1 VPAALTTNPTD
12 FVLSLGLFAGPAAVL
27 RFAKVEMLL
36 FFTGALLVGALGVW
50 WVVKRESKVGMDAP
64 DSRRKFHAKPISRL
78 GGAPIFAV
86 LALGT
91 AVAAWFG
98 FLSWERWMPLALCN
112 TMIFSVGLMDDIK
125 PLGARVKLIGQIGAA
140 LILYALGVSI
150 DFLSNPFGEGSL
162 DLGWWALPLTVF
174 WLVAIPNIVNLIDGM
189 DGLAGGFGMFLCL
202 TVAFVG
208 HYQLQPDVVVV
219 SLVMAGALG
228 GFLIFNFPPAKIFL
242 GDGGAYLIG
251 FFIASV
257 SLLSSNKGSVI
268 GALLVMIIALG
279 VPILDTLFAILRRSI
294 RGVPVFRADAEH
306 IHHRLILLGY
316 SKGRALVAM
325 YSVCLA
331 LSLVGISILMLKGI
345 ALPVAGAVLFL
356 LSLGAARYLGYI
368 RSFKMVRRQV
378 GEALER
384 RRVREY
390 FRVQG
395 RVLDF
400 EVERSGS
407 LDEFETELVHAMTRM
422 GVRFGMADG
431 FEAVDLKLECGVAL
445 RVYHPIDVESREE
458 WQIRLDQMQPALERC
473 HDRWGRLP
481 GVVELISAVKTV
493 ESLPQDGTIPV
504 T

>member
-1 VPAALTTNPTD
+1 MPAVLTTTSTD
-12 FVLSLGLFAGPAAVL
+12 IVLQSGLLAGPLALL
-27 RFAKVEMLL
+27 RFAKVEMFL
-36 FFTGALLVGALGVW
+36 FFFGALATGALGVW
-50 WVVKRESKVGMDAP
+50 WLVKREGKLGMDTP
-64 DSRRKFHAKPISRL
+64 DSRRKFHDKPVSRL
-78 GGAPIFAV
+78 GGAPIFGV
-86 LALGT
+86 LVLGT

-98 FLSWERWMPLALCN
+98 YLSWERWMPLAVCN
-112 TMIFSVGLMDDIK
+112 TLIFSVGLADDLK
-125 PLGARVKLIGQIGAA
+125 PLGARVKLVGQIGTA

-150 DFLSNPFGEGSL
+150 DFLSNPIGEGSL

-174 WLVAIPNIVNLIDGM
+174 WLVAIPNVVNLIDGM

-208 HYQLQPDVVVV
+208 HYQLQPDVVVI

-251 FFIASV
+251 FFVASV

-356 LSLGAARYLGYI
+356 MALGAARYLGYI
-368 RSFKMVRRQV
+368 RSFKMVRQQV
-378 GEALER
+378 DEALER
-384 RRVREY
+384 RRIREY

-400 EVERSGS
+400 EVERSEK
-407 LDEFETELVHAMTRM
+407 LEEFERELIHAMTRM
-422 GVRFGMADG
+422 GVRFSAGDA
-431 FEAVDLKLECGVAL
+431 FEPVELRLENGVAL
-445 RVYHPIDVESREE
+445 RVYHPVDEESREE
-458 WQIRLDQMQPALERC
+458 WQIRLDQVQPALERC
-473 HDRWGRLP
+473 HERWGRLP
-481 GVVELISAVKTV
+481 EVIELLTPMKSVDCAPK
-493 ESLPQDGTIPV
+493 DGAIPA

>member
-1 VPAALTTNPTD
+1 
-12 FVLSLGLFAGPAAVL
+12 
-27 RFAKVEMLL
+27 
-36 FFTGALLVGALGVW
+36 
-50 WVVKRESKVGMDAP
+50 MDEP
-64 DSRRKFHAKPISRL
+64 DSRRKFHDKPVSRL
-78 GGAPIFAV
+78 GGVPIFAV
-86 LALGT
+86 LALGSV
-91 AVAAWFG
+91 VAGWFG
-98 FLSWERWMPLALCN
+98 FLSWQRWLPLALCN
-112 TMIFSVGLMDDIK
+112 TLIFSVGLVDDIK
-125 PLGARVKLIGQIGAA
+125 PLGARVKLVGQIGTA
-140 LILYALGVSI
+140 LILYSLGVSI
-150 DFLSNPFGEGSL
+150 DFLSNPLGEGSVQ
-162 DLGWWALPLTVF
+162 LGWWALPLTVF

-251 FFIASV
+251 FFVASV

-325 YSVCLA
+325 YSVCLV

-345 ALPVAGAVLFL
+345 ALPVAGAFLFL
-356 LSLGAARYLGYI
+356 MALGAARYLGYI
-368 RSFKMVRRQV
+368 RSFKAVRSQV

-400 EVERSGS
+400 EVERSES
-407 LDEFETELVHAMTRM
+407 LDEFEGELTHAMKRM
-422 GVRFGMADG
+422 GVQLANVDG
-431 FEAVDLKLECGVAL
+431 FEPVEMKLENNVAL
-445 RVYHPIDVESREE
+445 RIYHPVDGETHEE
-458 WQIRLDQMQPALERC
+458 WQIRLDQMQPAMERC
-473 HDRWGRLP
+473 FERWGKLP
-481 GVVELISAVKTV
+481 NVIDLHPSANPSPV
-493 ESLPQDGTIPV
+493 ESMPQDGTISA